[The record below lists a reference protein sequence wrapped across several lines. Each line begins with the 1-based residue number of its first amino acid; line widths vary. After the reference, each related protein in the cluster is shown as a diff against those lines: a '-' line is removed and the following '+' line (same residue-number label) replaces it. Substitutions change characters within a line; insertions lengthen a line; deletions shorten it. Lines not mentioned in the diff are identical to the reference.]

1 MNNCKQVYH
10 ETWMCGLPWASSEY
24 VHNLKKFL
32 KVVEDRRVHRAE
44 YDSEDDIHDN
54 LPPFSIGIPSM
65 NVDINDAAYLR
76 SDHNEGSYVE
86 ERGPSVAHMSTYSI
100 HHRSKVKIANL
111 TKLTQKSKLQLRSLL
126 RVLVCLSRE
135 RRSLR
140 LQPTTPPHPPLAK
153 DASASGLRS
162 KTQMKSPTPP
172 YSRFRLLL
180 SRCLQAVSLSST
192 ATRLALEVS
201 FIKSELTTSPIA
213 AASLGQ
219 ELRIGSSTFSSGPK
233 DSETIPISYVY
244 NPFSAINNCLIGVWL
259 LRYELDA

>member
-10 ETWMCGLPWASSEY
+10 ETWMYGLPWASSEY

-32 KVVEDRRVHRAE
+32 KVVEDRWVHRGE

-86 ERGPSVAHMSTYSI
+86 ERFPFACTCLIITRTTKPSPSAD
-100 HHRSKVKIANL
+100 
-111 TKLTQKSKLQLRSLL
+111 
-126 RVLVCLSRE
+126 
-135 RRSLR
+135 
-140 LQPTTPPHPPLAK
+140 
-153 DASASGLRS
+153 DASASASSQRRLYLRS
-162 KTQMKSPTPP
+162 SVEDTD
-172 YSRFRLLL
+172 
-180 SRCLQAVSLSST
+180 
-192 ATRLALEVS
+192 EVS
-201 FIKSELTTSPIA
+201 YSALQLLPPPPFTLFTELTTSPIT

-219 ELRIGSSTFSSGPK
+219 ELRIGSSTFSSGPT